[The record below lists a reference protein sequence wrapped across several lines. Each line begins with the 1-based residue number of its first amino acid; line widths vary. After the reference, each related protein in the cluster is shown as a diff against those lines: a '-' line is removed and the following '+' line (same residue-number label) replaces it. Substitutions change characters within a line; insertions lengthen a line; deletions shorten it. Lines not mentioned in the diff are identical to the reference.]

1 MPVDYQR
8 ILSARRR
15 LQLRLRLGAAQLY
28 PVTAADLAVARRVA
42 RQQWRRAQKLA
53 QSRAK
58 QPAAEPAK
66 QTAEKQTPEKSKK
79 AGVKRHQ
86 VKRPAPTKPQQKI
99 RHDMR

>member
-8 ILSARRR
+8 ILSARRQ
-15 LQLRLRLGAAQLY
+15 LLLRLRLGAARLY
-28 PVTAADLAVARRVA
+28 PVTPADLAVARRVA
-42 RQQWRRAQKLA
+42 RQQWNRAQKLA
-53 QSRAK
+53 QRRAQ

-66 QTAEKQTPEKSKK
+66 QTAEKQAPEKSKK

-86 VKRPAPTKPQQKI
+86 VKRPAPAKQQQQI